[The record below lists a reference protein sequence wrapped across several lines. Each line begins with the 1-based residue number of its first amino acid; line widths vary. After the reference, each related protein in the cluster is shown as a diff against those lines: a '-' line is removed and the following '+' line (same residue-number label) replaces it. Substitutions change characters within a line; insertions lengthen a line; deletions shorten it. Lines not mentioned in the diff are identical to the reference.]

1 VSGTALAA
9 GLIVLRFPDK
19 TRGSPEERNPNSM
32 TKLSI
37 AVHGAAGRM
46 GQRLVALASAD
57 DDLQLDAALD
67 WAEHP
72 SIGSDAGVL
81 AGVGELGIPLAA
93 ELAGSVDVVID
104 FSIPAGAE
112 SIARVCAEKSLPLVV
127 ATTGLSDAQQQT
139 IHTAAKKIPLLWAPS
154 MSTAVNLLMKLTEIA
169 GTALR
174 DTPGGADVEII
185 ERHHRF
191 KEDAP
196 SGTALRFGNIVA
208 EAMGQ
213 TRAQHGREGRPGQR
227 PHDEIGYHALR
238 VGDNPGEHTIVFGLL
253 GETIELTVRATNR
266 DCYARGALAAAKWLA
281 DKPAGLYSM
290 NDVLGL

>member
-1 VSGTALAA
+1 MTQLSTA
-9 GLIVLRFPDK
+9 I
-19 TRGSPEERNPNSM
+19 
-32 TKLSI
+32 
-37 AVHGAAGRM
+37 HGAAGRM
-46 GQRLVALASAD
+46 GRRLVALASAD
-57 DDLQLDAALD
+57 DDFQLVAALD
-67 WAEHP
+67 WSEHP

-93 ELAGSVDVVID
+93 ELTVNVDVVID

-112 SIARVCAEKSLPLVV
+112 SIARLCADKSLPLVV
-127 ATTGLSDAQQQT
+127 ATTGLDEAQQQT
-139 IHTAAKKIPLLWAPS
+139 IHTATEKIPLLWAPS
-154 MSTAVNLLMKLTEIA
+154 MSTAVNLVMKLTEIA
-169 GTALR
+169 GTALK

-196 SGTALRFGNIVA
+196 SGTALRFGDIVA
-208 EAMGQ
+208 KAMGQ
-213 TRAQHGREGRPGQR
+213 TRHQHGREGRPGER

-253 GETIELTVRATNR
+253 GETVELTVRAGSR
-266 DCYARGALAAAKWLA
+266 DCYARGALAAAKWLVG
-281 DKPAGLYSM
+281 KPPGLYNM